1 MKEIEINKDYF
12 VDEYGN
18 VYSNK
23 KNKLKQL
30 KPILTKYGYYEVH
43 LYGEISKRCKIHR
56 LVAEAF
62 IPNSENKP
70 EINHIDGNKLNN
82 NVSNLEWCTTKENM
96 KHARDT
102 GLNTSIPPPNGKGI
116 KNSRSRLTEKEV
128 LEIRANIENKTHKE
142 LAVLYNVAPSTIS
155 GIIAR
160 LRWKHI

>member
-1 MKEIEINKDYF
+1 
-12 VDEYGN
+12 
-18 VYSNK
+18 
-23 KNKLKQL
+23 
-30 KPILTKYGYYEVH
+30 
-43 LYGEISKRCKIHR
+43 
-56 LVAEAF
+56 
-62 IPNSENKP
+62 
-70 EINHIDGNKLNN
+70 
-82 NVSNLEWCTTKENM
+82 M

-142 LAVLYNVAPSTIS
+142 LAAIYNVAPSTIS